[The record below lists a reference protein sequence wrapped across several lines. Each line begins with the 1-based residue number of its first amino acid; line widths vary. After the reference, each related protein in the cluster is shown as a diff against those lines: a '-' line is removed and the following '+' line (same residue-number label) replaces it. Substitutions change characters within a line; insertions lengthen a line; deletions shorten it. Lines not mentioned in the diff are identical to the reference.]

1 MKDIINNQAL
11 ASYPLFFDDVRK
23 LLTFGDRSKTGA
35 YIPLRPGCELL
46 GDGRVSFN

>member
-1 MKDIINNQAL
+1 MNEIRKNQAL
-11 ASYPLFFDDVRK
+11 ASYPLFFDDVHK

-46 GDGRVSFN
+46 